1 MPTRRDGTEP
11 MIAHG
16 TVYLRAS
23 EREDIPRFVA
33 WFNDHRTSRTLALR
47 APLSIPSE
55 EAWFERM
62 LADQGKGGYH
72 FVACLLEDDRP
83 IGTIGLF
90 DLDLVNGS
98 AGLGISIGEPGDR
111 GRGHGTDMLEA
122 LLGFGFG
129 SLRLERIWLDVYDF
143 NPGARHVYEQAGFVH
158 EGTQRHAVFREG
170 RFVDVIR
177 MAILA
182 DEWRTRRGAGDPVE
196 PARRDTPRS

>member
-1 MPTRRDGTEP
+1 MSARQDGTEP

-16 TVYLRAS
+16 AVYLRAA
-23 EREDIPRFVA
+23 ERHDIPRFVA
-33 WFNDHRTSRTLALR
+33 WFSDHRTSRTLALR
-47 APLSIPSE
+47 APLSIPME

-98 AGLGISIGEPGDR
+98 AGLGLAIGDPGDR

-122 LLGFGFG
+122 LLAFGFG
-129 SLRLERIWLDVYDF
+129 NLRLARIWLDVYDF
-143 NPGARHVYEQAGFVH
+143 NPGARHVYERVGFVH
-158 EGTQRHAVFREG
+158 EGTLRHGMFRED
-170 RFVDVIR
+170 RFVDVLR

-182 DEWRTRRGAGDPVE
+182 DE
-196 PARRDTPRS
+196 